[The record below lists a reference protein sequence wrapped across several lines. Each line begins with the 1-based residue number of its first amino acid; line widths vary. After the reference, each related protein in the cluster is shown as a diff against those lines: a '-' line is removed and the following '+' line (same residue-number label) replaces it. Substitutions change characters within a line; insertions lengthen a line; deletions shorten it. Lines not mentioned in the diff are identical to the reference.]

1 MVGSRNSSV
10 SFSGVSQVCLKV
22 LHNVCH
28 MHSVSFLNIWKVLN
42 SGIIWSLDELYRFI
56 TPLRTSLVLQLL
68 RLHAFIAGGPDF
80 IPSKGTKILQATR
93 SGRKGGRSN
102 QLLQLL
108 TQNMWAFFPTPNN
121 SPPFQTPTG
130 YPVMQLHSDT
140 MAQNQPQTN
149 RFKSSVSRDCSHFN
163 CQSQL
168 ASASVH
174 LGYQVKASHN
184 FPPF

>member
-1 MVGSRNSSV
+1 M
-10 SFSGVSQVCLKV
+10 
-22 LHNVCH
+22 
-28 MHSVSFLNIWKVLN
+28 
-42 SGIIWSLDELYRFI
+42 
-56 TPLRTSLVLQLL
+56 L

-168 ASASVH
+168 EGDGHPWDEGNLASSSTRH
-174 LGYQVKASHN
+174 LLSPQNTHPRTPSSMKIKPVTSSLAKGAEKVCSLV
-184 FPPF
+184 